1 MCSLHPVLR
10 REHRMPRKKR
20 SRKEPVGWGPHSTAS
35 GCGKRRDSPFFR
47 SVGRAAPRTRDYSP
61 ATTERKRSLR
71 ISGRLGVRSMK
82 GVILH
87 IYRNQEKGMIRGDD
101 GAQVPFRKSALSGA
115 EFYVLSSG
123 QRVSYQ
129 VQDGWLGK
137 EAVDVRPVL
146 VEKAAEN
153 G

>member
-1 MCSLHPVLR
+1 
-10 REHRMPRKKR
+10 
-20 SRKEPVGWGPHSTAS
+20 
-35 GCGKRRDSPFFR
+35 
-47 SVGRAAPRTRDYSP
+47 
-61 ATTERKRSLR
+61 
-71 ISGRLGVRSMK
+71 MK
-82 GVILH
+82 GVIWH
-87 IYRNQEKGMIRGDD
+87 IYRNQQKGMIRGDD